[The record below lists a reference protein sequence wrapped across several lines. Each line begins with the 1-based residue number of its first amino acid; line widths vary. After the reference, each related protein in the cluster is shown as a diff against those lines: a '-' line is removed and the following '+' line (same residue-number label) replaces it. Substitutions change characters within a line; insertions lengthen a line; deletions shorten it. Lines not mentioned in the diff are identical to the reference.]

1 MSMVTL
7 SDLRACKTCG
17 NVFSSLVGNERI
29 PNCPQCNRP
38 DLDTIEED
46 KELVQE

>member
-1 MSMVTL
+1 MVTF

-29 PNCPQCNRP
+29 SDCPQCES
-38 DLDTIEED
+38 TEFEIIEED